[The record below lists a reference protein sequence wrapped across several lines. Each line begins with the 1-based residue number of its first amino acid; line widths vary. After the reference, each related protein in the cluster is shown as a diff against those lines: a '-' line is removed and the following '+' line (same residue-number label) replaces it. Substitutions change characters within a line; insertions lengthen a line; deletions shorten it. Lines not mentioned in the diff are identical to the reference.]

1 MIVGVAGADYPT
13 YSRVPDTSF
22 RCEDQETPGYYA
34 DEEAECQVF
43 HICVSEGRRV
53 RQYSFL
59 CPNGTVFSQQYLED
73 SLALEEDS
81 LALEE
86 DSLALEE
93 DSLALEEDS
102 LVLEVDS
109 LVLEED
115 SLALEG
121 GSLALEGRAYV
132 GGIQ

>member
-59 CPNGTVFSQQYLED
+59 CPNGTVFSQQYLVCVWWY
-73 SLALEEDS
+73 SFQCALATS
-81 LALEE
+81 F
-86 DSLALEE
+86 
-93 DSLALEEDS
+93 
-102 LVLEVDS
+102 LVSTLIF
-109 LVLEED
+109 LVM
-115 SLALEG
+115 
-121 GSLALEGRAYV
+121 RHR
-132 GGIQ
+132 